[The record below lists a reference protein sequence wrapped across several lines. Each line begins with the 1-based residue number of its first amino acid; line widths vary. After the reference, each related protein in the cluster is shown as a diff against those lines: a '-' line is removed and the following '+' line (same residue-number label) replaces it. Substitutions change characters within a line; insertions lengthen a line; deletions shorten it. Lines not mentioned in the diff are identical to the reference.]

1 MVFKWKRH
9 LEACINYKHKHKH
22 RPHPVNTSTIVKFE
36 SINPQQ
42 TAMLEKNCYEDITRM
57 IVETGM

>member
-22 RPHPVNTSTIVKFE
+22 RAHPVTTSTIVKFE
-36 SINPQQ
+36 SRNSQQ
-42 TAMLEKNCYEDITRM
+42 TAMLEKNCYE
-57 IVETGM
+57 EHY